1 MDVRRLDEMQAQ
13 GRSIFD
19 TELAVAYYARVSTDK
34 DEQINSLGNQKRYF
48 EDCIAANPHWTF
60 AGGYVDEGI
69 SGTSVE
75 GREQFLRMIEDA
87 KRGRFDLIITKEI
100 SRFARN
106 TLDSLSYTRELL
118 RFGVGVYF
126 QNDNINTFDKD
137 AELRL
142 TIMSSI
148 AQDEV
153 RKLSERT
160 RFGFKRAQEN
170 SVLLGQNNLFG
181 YNKVDGRLEIVEH
194 EAAIVR
200 EVFERYTAGDL
211 GLRAI
216 ANDLER
222 RGIRGRQGRPLT
234 YSTLYGMIRNPKYKG
249 CYAGR
254 RYASRDYRDKRS
266 YRLSEDK
273 WLVHEDDRVPAIVPE
288 AMWDEA
294 NRLLAARGQTMK
306 QHAQAS
312 QNRYAY
318 SGKLICAKHGTA
330 FHRHVYK
337 SKSRGEVECWNC
349 KLYREK
355 GKQGGCDS
363 PTVYS
368 HELDRILARVFEQV
382 TDERSTAMQE
392 YIDNLRA
399 FAAQQ
404 DNAPALAKV
413 EQELET
419 VTRRKDK
426 LLDLALAGA
435 LSNEEFRQRNEAC
448 NEQLA
453 TLERQRKELQNA
465 DKTLEQ
471 RIRRVESLRRTI
483 EERWQTNCG
492 FSREMSKALV
502 DRIVVDADESRT
514 CIRLEIF
521 LTAGSGFRAE
531 PMLSAATQSPD
542 AQMKLTFPR
551 SRSGHQGEYSV
562 TYLVRWHLG

>member
-48 EDCIAANPHWTF
+48 EDYIAANPHWRF

-75 GREQFLRMIEDA
+75 GREQFLKMIEDA
-87 KRGRFDLIITKEI
+87 KRGRFDLIVTKEI

-106 TLDSLSYTRELL
+106 TLDSLRYTRELL
-118 RFGVGVYF
+118 RCGVGVYF

-181 YNKVDGRLEIVEH
+181 YNKVDGRLEIVEP
-194 EAAIVR
+194 EAAVVR
-200 EVFERYTAGDL
+200 EVFERYAAGDL

-216 ANDLER
+216 ANDLDS
-222 RGIRGRQGRPLT
+222 RGVRGRQGKPLT

-266 YRLSEDK
+266 YRLSADK
-273 WLVHEDDRVPAIVPE
+273 WLVHKDDRVPAIVPE
-288 AMWDEA
+288 ALWEQA
-294 NRLLAARGQTMK
+294 NRLLASRGKTMK
-306 QHAQAS
+306 AHAQAS

-318 SGKLICAKHGTA
+318 SGKLICARHGTT

-337 SKSRGEVECWNC
+337 SKSRGESECWNC
-349 KLYREK
+349 RLYREK
-355 GKQGGCDS
+355 GKTGGCNS

-368 HELDRILARVFEQV
+368 HELDRILERVFEQI
-382 TDERSTAMQE
+382 TDERSAAVQE

-404 DNAPALAKV
+404 DNAPALAQV
-413 EQELET
+413 EQEIET
-419 VTRRKDK
+419 VTKRKDK

-435 LSNEEFRQRNEAC
+435 LSNDEFKQRNETC

-453 TLERQRKELQNA
+453 ALEQQRTELQNA
-465 DKTLEQ
+465 DKTLEE
-471 RIRRVESLRRTI
+471 RIRRVENLRRII
-483 EERWQTNCG
+483 EERWQMSCG
-492 FSREMSKALV
+492 
-502 DRIVVDADESRT
+502 DRKSVV
-514 CIRLEIF
+514 
-521 LTAGSGFRAE
+521 
-531 PMLSAATQSPD
+531 
-542 AQMKLTFPR
+542 
-551 SRSGHQGEYSV
+551 
-562 TYLVRWHLG
+562 

>member
-19 TELAVAYYARVSTDK
+19 TELAVSYYARVSTGK

-48 EDCIAANPHWTF
+48 EDYIAANPHWTF

-75 GREQFLRMIEDA
+75 GREQFLKMIKDA
-87 KRGRFDLIITKEI
+87 KRGRFDLIVTKEI

-106 TLDSLSYTRELL
+106 TLDSLRYTRELL
-118 RFGVGVYF
+118 RCGVGVYF

-181 YNKVDGRLEIVEH
+181 YNKVDGRLEIVEP
-194 EAAIVR
+194 EAAVVR
-200 EVFERYTAGDL
+200 EVFERYAAGDL

-216 ANDLER
+216 ANNLDS
-222 RGIRGRQGRPLT
+222 RGIRGRQGKPLT

-266 YRLSEDK
+266 YRLSADK
-273 WLVHEDDRVPAIVPE
+273 WLVHKDDRVPAIVPE
-288 AMWDEA
+288 ALWEQA
-294 NRLLAARGQTMK
+294 NRLLASRGKTMK
-306 QHAQAS
+306 AHAQAS

-318 SGKLICAKHGTA
+318 SGKLICARHGTT

-337 SKSRGEVECWNC
+337 SKIRGEMECWNC
-349 KLYREK
+349 RLYREK
-355 GKQGGCDS
+355 GKTGGCNS

-368 HELDRILARVFEQV
+368 HELDRILERVFEQV
-382 TDERSTAMQE
+382 TDERSAAVQE

-399 FAAQQ
+399 FAARQ
-404 DNAPALAKV
+404 DNAPALAQV
-413 EQELET
+413 EQEIET
-419 VTRRKDK
+419 VTKRKDK
-426 LLDLALAGA
+426 LLDLVLAGA
-435 LSNEEFRQRNEAC
+435 LSNDEFKQRNEAC

-453 TLERQRKELQNA
+453 ALEQQRTELQNA
-465 DKTLEQ
+465 DKTLEE
-471 RIRRVESLRRTI
+471 RIRRVENLRRTI
-483 EERWQTNCG
+483 EERWQMSCG

-502 DRIVVDADESRT
+502 DHIVVDSDESKT
-514 CIRLEIF
+514 CISLDIF
-521 LTAGSGFRAE
+521 LTTGAE
-531 PMLSAATQSPD
+531 PIVSETQTSN
-542 AQMKLTFPR
+542 AQLQMRFQR
-551 SRSGHQGEYSV
+551 ARSGYQGEYTV
-562 TYLVRWHLG
+562 TYLVRWHLE

>member
-48 EDCIAANPHWTF
+48 EDYIAANPHWRF

-75 GREQFLRMIEDA
+75 GREQFLKMIEDA
-87 KRGRFDLIITKEI
+87 KRGRFDLIVTKEI

-106 TLDSLSYTRELL
+106 TLDSLRYTRELL
-118 RFGVGVYF
+118 RCGVGVYF

-181 YNKVDGRLEIVEH
+181 YNKVDGRLEIVEP
-194 EAAIVR
+194 EAAVVR
-200 EVFERYTAGDL
+200 EVFERYAAGEL

-222 RGIRGRQGRPLT
+222 RGIRGRHGKPLT

-266 YRLSEDK
+266 YRLSADK
-273 WLVHEDDRVPAIVPE
+273 WLVHKDDRVPAIVPE
-288 AMWDEA
+288 ALWEQA
-294 NRLLAARGQTMK
+294 NRLLASRGKTMK
-306 QHAQAS
+306 AHAQAS

-318 SGKLICAKHGTA
+318 SGKLICARHGTT

-337 SKSRGEVECWNC
+337 SKSRGEAECWNC

-355 GKQGGCDS
+355 GKQGGCNS

-368 HELDRILARVFEQV
+368 HELDRILERVFEQI
-382 TDERSTAMQE
+382 TDERSATVQE

-404 DNAPALAKV
+404 DNAPALAQVK
-413 EQELET
+413 QKIET
-419 VTRRKDK
+419 VTKRKDK

-435 LSNEEFRQRNEAC
+435 LSNDEFKQRNETC

-453 TLERQRKELQNA
+453 ALEQQRTELQNA
-465 DKTLEQ
+465 DKTLEE
-471 RIRRVESLRRTI
+471 RIRRVENLRRII
-483 EERWQTNCG
+483 EERWQMSCG

-502 DRIVVDADESRT
+502 DHIIVDSDESKTR
-514 CIRLEIF
+514 ISLDIF
-521 LTAGSGFRAE
+521 LTTGAE
-531 PMLSAATQSPD
+531 PIVPETQTSNSQL
-542 AQMKLTFPR
+542 QMSFQR
-551 SRSGHQGEYSV
+551 ARSGYQG
-562 TYLVRWHLG
+562 TYEVRYCVRWHLG

>member
-48 EDCIAANPHWTF
+48 EDYIAANPRWTF

-75 GREQFLRMIEDA
+75 GREQFLKMIEDA
-87 KRGRFDLIITKEI
+87 KRGRFDLIVTKEI

-106 TLDSLSYTRELL
+106 TLDSLRYTRELL
-118 RFGVGVYF
+118 RCGVGVYF

-181 YNKVDGRLEIVEH
+181 YNKVDGRLEIVEP
-194 EAAIVR
+194 EAAVVR
-200 EVFERYTAGDL
+200 EVFERYAAGEL

-216 ANDLER
+216 ANDLDS
-222 RGIRGRQGRPLT
+222 RGIRGRQGKPLT

-266 YRLSEDK
+266 YRLSADK
-273 WLVHEDDRVPAIVPE
+273 WLVHKDDRVPAIVPE
-288 AMWDEA
+288 ALWEQA
-294 NRLLAARGQTMK
+294 NHLLASRGKTMK
-306 QHAQAS
+306 AHAQAS

-318 SGKLICAKHGTA
+318 SGKLICAKHGTT

-337 SKSRGEVECWNC
+337 SKSRGEAECWNC
-349 KLYREK
+349 RLYREK
-355 GKQGGCDS
+355 GKTGGCNS

-368 HELDRILARVFEQV
+368 RELDRILERVFEQI
-382 TDERSTAMQE
+382 TDERSAAVQE

-404 DNAPALAKV
+404 DNAPALAQV
-413 EQELET
+413 EQEIET

-435 LSNEEFRQRNEAC
+435 LSNDEFKQRNEAC

-453 TLERQRKELQNA
+453 ALEQQRTELQNA
-465 DKTLEQ
+465 DKTLEE
-471 RIRRVESLRRTI
+471 RIRRVENLRRTI
-483 EERWQTNCG
+483 EERWQMSCG

-502 DRIVVDADESRT
+502 DHIVVDSDESKTR
-514 CIRLEIF
+514 ISLDIF
-521 LTAGSGFRAE
+521 LTTGAE
-531 PMLSAATQSPD
+531 PIVSETQTSN
-542 AQMKLTFPR
+542 AQLQMRFQR
-551 SRSGHQGEYSV
+551 ARSGYQGEYTV
-562 TYLVRWHLG
+562 TYLVRWHLE

>member
-19 TELAVAYYARVSTDK
+19 TELAVAYYARVSTEK

-48 EDCIAANPHWTF
+48 EDYIAANPHWTF

-75 GREQFLRMIEDA
+75 GREQFLQMIEDA
-87 KRGRFDLIITKEI
+87 KCGRFDLIVTKEI

-106 TLDSLSYTRELL
+106 TLDSLRYTRELL
-118 RFGVGVYF
+118 RCGVGVYF

-181 YNKVDGRLEIVEH
+181 YNKVDGRLEIVEP
-194 EAAIVR
+194 EAAVVR
-200 EVFERYTAGDL
+200 EVFERYAAGDL

-216 ANDLER
+216 ANDLDS
-222 RGIRGRQGRPLT
+222 RGVRGRQGKPLT

-254 RYASRDYRDKRS
+254 RYASRDYRDKRR
-266 YRLSEDK
+266 YRLSADK
-273 WLVHEDDRVPAIVPE
+273 WLVHKDDRVPAIVPE
-288 AMWDEA
+288 ALWEQA
-294 NRLLAARGQTMK
+294 NRLLASRGKTMK
-306 QHAQAS
+306 AHAQAS

-318 SGKLICAKHGTA
+318 SGKLICARHGTT

-337 SKSRGEVECWNC
+337 SKSRGEAECWNC
-349 KLYREK
+349 RLYREK

-368 HELDRILARVFEQV
+368 HELDRILERVFEQI
-382 TDERSTAMQE
+382 TDERSAAVQE

-404 DNAPALAKV
+404 DNAPALAQV
-413 EQELET
+413 EQKIET

-435 LSNEEFRQRNEAC
+435 LSNDEFKQRNETC

-453 TLERQRKELQNA
+453 ALEQQRTELQNA
-465 DKTLEQ
+465 DKTLEE
-471 RIRRVESLRRTI
+471 RIRRVENLRRII
-483 EERWQTNCG
+483 EERWQMSCG

-502 DRIVVDADESRT
+502 DHIVVDSDESKTR
-514 CIRLEIF
+514 ISLDIF
-521 LTAGSGFRAE
+521 LTTGAE
-531 PMLSAATQSPD
+531 PIVSEMQTSNSQL
-542 AQMKLTFPR
+542 QMSFQR
-551 SRSGHQGEYSV
+551 ARSGYQGEYTV
-562 TYLVRWHLG
+562 TYLVRWHLE

>member
-13 GRSIFD
+13 GRSIFETD
-19 TELAVAYYARVSTDK
+19 LAVAYYARVSTDK

-48 EDCIAANPHWTF
+48 EDYIAENPHWTF

-75 GREQFLRMIEDA
+75 GREQFLKMIEDA
-87 KRGRFDLIITKEI
+87 KRGKFDLIVTKEI

-106 TLDSLSYTRELL
+106 TLDSLRYTRELL
-118 RFGVGVYF
+118 RCGVGVYF

-181 YNKVDGRLEIVEH
+181 YNKIDGRLEIVES
-194 EAAIVR
+194 EAAVVR
-200 EVFERYTAGDL
+200 EIFERYAAGDL

-216 ANDLER
+216 ANDLDS
-222 RGIRGRQGRPLT
+222 RGVRGRQGKPLT

-266 YRLSEDK
+266 YRLSADK
-273 WLVHEDDRVPAIVPE
+273 WLVHKDDRVPAIVPE
-288 AMWDEA
+288 ELWEQA
-294 NRLLAARGQTMK
+294 NRLLTSRGQTMK
-306 QHAQAS
+306 AHAQAS

-318 SGKLICAKHGTA
+318 SGKLICAKHGTT

-337 SKSRGEVECWNC
+337 SKSRGDVECWNC
-349 KLYREK
+349 KLYRQK
-355 GKQGGCDS
+355 GKTGGCNS

-368 HELDRILARVFEQV
+368 HELDRILERVFQQV
-382 TDERSTAMQE
+382 TDERSAAVQE

-399 FAAQQ
+399 FAARQ
-404 DNAPALAKV
+404 DNAPALVKV
-413 EQELET
+413 EQEIET
-419 VTRRKDK
+419 LTKRKDK
-426 LLDLALAGA
+426 LLDLVLAGA
-435 LSNEEFRQRNEAC
+435 LSNEEFKQRNETC

-453 TLERQRKELQNA
+453 ALAQQRNDLQDA
-465 DKTLEQ
+465 DKTLEE
-471 RIRRVESLRRTI
+471 RIRRVENLRRTI
-483 EERWQTNCG
+483 EERWQMSCG

-502 DRIVVDADESRT
+502 DHIVVDADESKT
-514 CIRLEIF
+514 QISLEVF
-521 LTAGSGFRAE
+521 LTTGAAPAVPAE
-531 PMLSAATQSPD
+531 TQTSD
-542 AQMKLTFPR
+542 SQLQMTFPR
-551 SRSGHQGEYSV
+551 ARSGYQGEYTV
-562 TYLVRWHLG
+562 TYHVRWHLG

>member
-48 EDCIAANPHWTF
+48 EDYIAANPHWRF

-75 GREQFLRMIEDA
+75 GREQFLKMIEDA
-87 KRGRFDLIITKEI
+87 KRGRFDLIVTKEI

-106 TLDSLSYTRELL
+106 TLDSLRYTRELL
-118 RFGVGVYF
+118 RCGVGVYF

-181 YNKVDGRLEIVEH
+181 YNKVDGRLEIVEP
-194 EAAIVR
+194 EAAVVR
-200 EVFERYTAGDL
+200 EVFERYAAGDL

-216 ANDLER
+216 ANDLDS
-222 RGIRGRQGRPLT
+222 RGVRGRQGKPLT

-266 YRLSEDK
+266 YRLSADK
-273 WLVHEDDRVPAIVPE
+273 WLVHKDDRVPAIVPE
-288 AMWDEA
+288 ALWEQA
-294 NRLLAARGQTMK
+294 NRLLASRGKTMK
-306 QHAQAS
+306 AHAQAS

-318 SGKLICAKHGTA
+318 SGKLICAKHGTT

-337 SKSRGEVECWNC
+337 SKSHGEAECWNC

-355 GKQGGCDS
+355 GKQSGCDS

-368 HELDRILARVFEQV
+368 HELDRILERVFEQI
-382 TDERSTAMQE
+382 TDERSAAVQE

-404 DNAPALAKV
+404 DNAPALAQV
-413 EQELET
+413 EQEIEA

-435 LSNEEFRQRNEAC
+435 LSNDEFKQRNETF

-453 TLERQRKELQNA
+453 ALEQQRTELQNA
-465 DKTLEQ
+465 DKTLEE
-471 RIRRVESLRRTI
+471 RIRRVENLRRII
-483 EERWQTNCG
+483 EERWQMSYG

-502 DRIVVDADESRT
+502 DHIIVDSDESKTR
-514 CIRLEIF
+514 ISLDIF
-521 LTAGSGFRAE
+521 LTTGAE
-531 PMLSAATQSPD
+531 PIVSEMQTSNSQL
-542 AQMKLTFPR
+542 QMSFQR
-551 SRSGHQGEYSV
+551 ARSGYQGEYTV
-562 TYLVRWHLG
+562 TYLVRWHLE

>member
-19 TELAVAYYARVSTDK
+19 TELAVAYYARVSTEK

-48 EDCIAANPHWTF
+48 EDYIAANPHWTF

-75 GREQFLRMIEDA
+75 GREQFLQMIEDA
-87 KRGRFDLIITKEI
+87 KCGRFDLIVTKEI

-106 TLDSLSYTRELL
+106 TLDSLRYTRELL
-118 RFGVGVYF
+118 RCGVGVYF

-181 YNKVDGRLEIVEH
+181 YNKVDGRLEIVEP
-194 EAAIVR
+194 EAAVVR
-200 EVFERYTAGDL
+200 EVFERYAAGDL

-216 ANDLER
+216 ANDLDS
-222 RGIRGRQGRPLT
+222 RGVRGRQGKPLT

-266 YRLSEDK
+266 YRLSVDK

-288 AMWDEA
+288 ALWEQA
-294 NRLLAARGQTMK
+294 NRLLASRGKTMK
-306 QHAQAS
+306 AHAQAS

-318 SGKLICAKHGTA
+318 SGKLICARHGTT

-337 SKSRGEVECWNC
+337 SKSRGEAECWNC
-349 KLYREK
+349 RLYREK

-368 HELDRILARVFEQV
+368 HELDRILERVFEQI
-382 TDERSTAMQE
+382 TDERSAAVQE

-404 DNAPALAKV
+404 DNAPALAQV
-413 EQELET
+413 EQKIET

-435 LSNEEFRQRNEAC
+435 LSNNEFKQRNETC

-453 TLERQRKELQNA
+453 ALEQQRTELQNA
-465 DKTLEQ
+465 DKTLEE
-471 RIRRVESLRRTI
+471 RIRRVENLRRII
-483 EERWQTNCG
+483 EERWQMSCG

-502 DRIVVDADESRT
+502 DHIVVDSDESKTR
-514 CIRLEIF
+514 ISLDIF
-521 LTAGSGFRAE
+521 LTTGAE
-531 PMLSAATQSPD
+531 PIVSEMQTSNSQL
-542 AQMKLTFPR
+542 QMSFQR
-551 SRSGHQGEYSV
+551 ARSGYQGEYTV
-562 TYLVRWHLG
+562 TYLVRWHLE